1 MNRLLHHLRRLAAAL
16 ALMGAL
22 HAQGAN
28 VCGHSDSPVNP
39 QAAAPGIGGTGD
51 TALRPGIGGTGD
63 VALKPAIGGTGID
76 NGGIGGTGIV
86 GVITGF
92 ASICVNGIEVHYDES
107 TPVNDNGQTVNTGVL
122 AIGQVVV
129 VKAKG
134 QGDELQAE
142 TIALQHLAV
151 GPVERVDTA
160 RNEVR
165 VLGQTLRW
173 SGEPGTL
180 SALKPGQW
188 VRVSGLRMSDGS
200 IDTTR
205 LQPIPPQAQA
215 QLTGPA
221 DHGAEGTLRIG
232 ETTVQTGRLGFL
244 EGLRAWRAALNGQ
257 EVQVQG
263 IWDGKQLVAT
273 GMQLQPTRTTMGP
286 VERVVVEGYI
296 KAASTD
302 GLDIGQGRMALGAQ
316 VSARQRAELRED
328 REQRVRVT
336 GVRGSD
342 DRITVERVDVRQSS
356 EKRVRSSGKGEGG
369 SRSGKSEDTSGQ
381 DDSKSGSSGKNESG
395 DDSKSGSTESGSGKT
410 ETTSGGS
417 IKTESSGS
425 SGGSGGSGSSGG
437 RSKGK

>member
-1 MNRLLHHLRRLAAAL
+1 M
-16 ALMGAL
+16 
-22 HAQGAN
+22 
-28 VCGHSDSPVNP
+28 
-39 QAAAPGIGGTGD
+39 
-51 TALRPGIGGTGD
+51 
-63 VALKPAIGGTGID
+63 
-76 NGGIGGTGIV
+76 
-86 GVITGF
+86 
-92 ASICVNGIEVHYDES
+92 HYDES

-302 GLDIGQGRMALGAQ
+302 GLDIGQGRMALGVPNCGKTA
-316 VSARQRAELRED
+316 
-328 REQRVRVT
+328 
-336 GVRGSD
+336 
-342 DRITVERVDVRQSS
+342 SS
-356 EKRVRSSGKGEGG
+356 ECALQGCVEVMTASPWNGWMCAKVP
-369 SRSGKSEDTSGQ
+369 
-381 DDSKSGSSGKNESG
+381 KSGSAPVAKARAAAAKIQAGRTIPNQAVRA
-395 DDSKSGSTESGSGKT
+395 KT
-410 ETTSGGS
+410 KAETTARAGAPRAVAERQ
-417 IKTESSGS
+417 KLLREVA
-425 SGGSGGSGSSGG
+425 
-437 RSKGK
+437 SKRKALVLVVPEGLAARVDAAKENS